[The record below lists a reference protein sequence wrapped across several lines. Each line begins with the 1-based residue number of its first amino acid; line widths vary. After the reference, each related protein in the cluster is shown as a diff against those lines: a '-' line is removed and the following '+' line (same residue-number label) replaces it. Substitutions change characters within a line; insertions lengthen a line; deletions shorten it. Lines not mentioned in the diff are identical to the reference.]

1 MKIITE
7 VTEFETLKD
16 RAWAG
21 AQTTLNRVQEEGKEA
36 ELMSLL
42 DEIFY
47 EGATDTEV
55 NDFLWFEDETIYES
69 LGIETEEE
77 E

>member
-7 VTEFETLKD
+7 VTEFEALKD
-16 RAWAG
+16 MVWAG
-21 AQTTLNRVQEEGKEA
+21 AETTLNRVQEEGKEA

-47 EGATDTEV
+47 EGATDTDV

>member
-1 MKIITE
+1 
-7 VTEFETLKD
+7 
-16 RAWAG
+16 
-21 AQTTLNRVQEEGKEA
+21 
-36 ELMSLL
+36 MSLL

>member
-21 AQTTLNRVQEEGKEA
+21 AQTTLNRV
-36 ELMSLL
+36 
-42 DEIFY
+42 
-47 EGATDTEV
+47 
-55 NDFLWFEDETIYES
+55 ES